1 MFQVSSLAT
10 FGSGGTR
17 VIAMSWDDLEPK
29 TKKPQV
35 VDLGPMSIEDL
46 TVRIGEFETEIA
58 RMKAAIA
65 DKQKQRDAA
74 AAFFK
79 PKP

>member
-1 MFQVSSLAT
+1 
-10 FGSGGTR
+10 
-17 VIAMSWDDLEPK
+17 MSWDDLEPR
-29 TKKPQV
+29 TKKPQL

-46 TVRIGEFETEIA
+46 TARIGEYESEIA

-65 DKQKQRDAA
+65 DKQKQRNSAD
-74 AAFFK
+74 AFFK